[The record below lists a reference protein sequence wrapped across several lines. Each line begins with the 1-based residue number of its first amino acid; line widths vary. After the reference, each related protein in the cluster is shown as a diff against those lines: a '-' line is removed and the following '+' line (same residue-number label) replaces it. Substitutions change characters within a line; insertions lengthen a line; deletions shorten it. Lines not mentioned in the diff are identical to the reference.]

1 MYSPILCS
9 KCQLDHLVTDPESG
23 EIICSICGLV
33 VQENME
39 DTKLQYYEKG
49 IDTRGKEPS
58 SFTHYDMGLS
68 TIIGKTDIDAKGQ
81 RIQPSG
87 HSAIQNLRNWDHRI
101 QLHNSRDMN
110 MKRAFNTLNRLKDKL
125 RLSDVTIEKVAYI
138 YRKALL
144 NQLIRGRSID
154 SIVVAAAYIGMGEA
168 LSLTSLK
175 EISEISNIHQKT
187 IGRMVRL
194 ITSELGILIPVSDPI
209 RCVTKVGNILGLS
222 EKTKR
227 EAFDLMSHIKDSEYS
242 AGKKPMG
249 LAATIL
255 YIACNKT
262 GENMTQKEIAKAAG
276 VTEVTM
282 RNRLSD
288 LKAKNLVQ

>member
-1 MYSPILCS
+1 
-9 KCQLDHLVTDPESG
+9 
-23 EIICSICGLV
+23 
-33 VQENME
+33 
-39 DTKLQYYEKG
+39 
-49 IDTRGKEPS
+49 
-58 SFTHYDMGLS
+58 
-68 TIIGKTDIDAKGQ
+68 
-81 RIQPSG
+81 
-87 HSAIQNLRNWDHRI
+87 
-101 QLHNSRDMN
+101 
-110 MKRAFNTLNRLKDKL
+110 
-125 RLSDVTIEKVAYI
+125 
-138 YRKALL
+138 
-144 NQLIRGRSID
+144 
-154 SIVVAAAYIGMGEA
+154 MGEA
-168 LSLTSLK
+168 LSLTSLT
-175 EISEISNIHQKT
+175 EISNIHQKT

-194 ITSELGILIPVSDPI
+194 ITSELGVLIPVSDPI

-276 VTEVTM
+276 VTEVTT

-288 LKAKNLVQ
+288 LKAKNLVKSLLN

>member
-23 EIICSICGLV
+23 EVVCSICGLV
-33 VQENME
+33 VQEKME

-58 SFTHYDMGLS
+58 SLAHYDMGLS

-144 NQLIRGRSID
+144 KQLIRGRSID
-154 SIVVAAAYIGMGEA
+154 SVVVAAGIYW
-168 LSLTSLK
+168 
-175 EISEISNIHQKT
+175 N
-187 IGRMVRL
+187 GRGP
-194 ITSELGILIPVSDPI
+194 ITDI
-209 RCVTKVGNILGLS
+209 
-222 EKTKR
+222 
-227 EAFDLMSHIKDSEYS
+227 IKGD
-242 AGKKPMG
+242 
-249 LAATIL
+249 I
-255 YIACNKT
+255 
-262 GENMTQKEIAKAAG
+262 
-276 VTEVTM
+276 
-282 RNRLSD
+282 
-288 LKAKNLVQ
+288 

>member
-1 MYSPILCS
+1 MSLCIFNSEFKQVLRELLRRRLFKRSRWFLQYAYLPMYSPILCS

-23 EIICSICGLV
+23 EVVCSICGLI

-58 SFTHYDMGLS
+58 SLAHYDMGLS

-87 HSAIQNLRNWDHRI
+87 LSAIQNLRNWDHRI

-144 NQLIRGRSID
+144 KQL
-154 SIVVAAAYIGMGEA
+154 
-168 LSLTSLK
+168 
-175 EISEISNIHQKT
+175 T
-187 IGRMVRL
+187 IMARPFL
-194 ITSELGILIPVSDPI
+194 
-209 RCVTKVGNILGLS
+209 
-222 EKTKR
+222 
-227 EAFDLMSHIKDSEYS
+227 
-242 AGKKPMG
+242 
-249 LAATIL
+249 
-255 YIACNKT
+255 
-262 GENMTQKEIAKAAG
+262 
-276 VTEVTM
+276 
-282 RNRLSD
+282 
-288 LKAKNLVQ
+288 